1 MIPKGARQKPAK
13 PTEAP
18 RGENGFSL
26 ISSGKLIELY
36 AAMVKS
42 RMVVERAG
50 LLKQKGVLAGDLDA
64 SRGREA
70 AIAGVGVDLLPEDIL
85 SPSQCDLA
93 SSVIKGMALDRMFLR
108 LASTQNGK
116 AHPPAKLRF
125 DAKANVIAPNLNLST
140 RLDAA
145 ISSAA
150 AHKVAKNCRIVV
162 VTSED
167 GATSRG
173 PWHEALTYAG
183 LHALPIIF
191 VWHNDALDARESS
204 HDGAGSTSSTI
215 PERNVPAIAVDGG
228 DAVAVY
234 RVASESIGRARRLR
248 GPTVIECIHAGTNAP
263 ATTPNCRKN
272 MDNDPIGAMETYLT
286 GKGLFSPK
294 MKRNIATAFS
304 RELDAAT
311 RFLDR

>member
-1 MIPKGARQKPAK
+1 MTAKDARQKPAK
-13 PTEAP
+13 PTAS
-18 RGENGFSL
+18 GGQNGFSL

-50 LLKQKGVLAGDLDA
+50 LLKQKGVLASDLDA

-93 SSVIKGMALDRMFLR
+93 STVIKGMALDRMFLR
-108 LASTQNGK
+108 LAGTGNGK
-116 AHPPAKLRF
+116 ARPKTKLRF
-125 DAKANVIAPNLNLST
+125 DAKANVIAPNLDLPA

-145 ISSAA
+145 CSSAA
-150 AHKVAKNCRIVV
+150 AHKAAKNCRIVV
-162 VTSED
+162 VTCGD
-167 GATSRG
+167 GATSLGSWR
-173 PWHEALTYAG
+173 EALMYAG

-191 VWHNDALDARESS
+191 VWHNDALDAREGP
-204 HDGAGSTSSTI
+204 HDGVGGASPTT
-215 PERNVPAIAVDGG
+215 PDRNVPAITVDGG

-234 RVASESIGRARRLR
+234 RVASESIDRARRLR
-248 GPTVIECIHAGTNAP
+248 GPTVIESIHAGSNAL
-263 ATTPNCRKN
+263 AKAPNGRKN
-272 MDNDPIGAMETYLT
+272 VGSDPIGAMETYLI

-294 MKRNIATAFS
+294 MKRNIAAAFT